1 MSDKKTRWISFLA
14 IPVMLFFA
22 MEIFY
27 VLSNVEY
34 ARIPWIPG
42 FIFCLIILL
51 LMYYLVFGIVGNSYV
66 STIVISVLLYV
77 LLIANQVKIALS
89 DEPVFLSDFLF
100 LNSTGT
106 FMGILKDSL
115 WQLILRYAILMILL
129 LIAFIFICKY
139 SKKYNYKILNI
150 YQRGTYILLPI
161 AFFVTIFIPTKTIS
175 QPILTCFFN
184 IEGRQDSYATT
195 NMGYYF
201 KFGVLSGV
209 YGQYIE
215 SRLEEPENYDKN
227 KVIETINNVDISG
240 EDIGGFGQPNI
251 IMIFSE
257 SFWNIDNLDEIKFD
271 KQVASNYNKL
281 KDEGKLINMISPSY
295 GGISANVEFEVLT
308 SGSIKFFTKGYIPY
322 MQLFNEDKYFNTP
335 TVIKEL
341 ENNGYK
347 THIMSTWEE
356 SLFNCYKVYEY
367 FGVDETEYERNQKDA
382 EIKGDRISDKYVGEH
397 IIEAFKDKKE
407 GEKLFYMALTAQAHM
422 PFNKNKYDEYNIDI
436 VDSNLS
442 ESENNVIRS
451 YAQGVYD
458 ADQQLKAV
466 YDYIQ
471 TIDEPTII
479 VFYGDHL
486 PYLKTESG
494 RDICKKLEYFNTDDD
509 LVNTYR
515 KYNTECLILSN
526 YLDKEDYETKNTDYL
541 GTDLLMPYILN
552 KMDIEV
558 SDYYKWIYTSRHRL
572 PASNLYVTVD
582 IEGNLYN
589 TSELQGEMK
598 ECFDL
603 RNQINWRHFV
613 EIE

>member
-1 MSDKKTRWISFLA
+1 MNDKKIRWISFLA
-14 IPVMLFFA
+14 IPAMLFVA

-27 VLSNVEY
+27 VLCNLEY
-34 ARIPWIPG
+34 ARIIWIPG

-51 LMYYLVFGIVGNSYV
+51 GMYYLVFGIIGNSYV
-66 STIVISVLLYV
+66 STIVMSVLLYV
-77 LLIANQVKIALS
+77 LLIVNQIKIALS
-89 DEPVFLSDFLF
+89 DEPVFLSDIFF

-106 FMGILKDSL
+106 FMGILKDSIG
-115 WQLILRYAILMILL
+115 QLILRYAILMILL
-129 LIAFIFICKY
+129 LVAFVLICKL

-150 YQRGTYILLPI
+150 YQRGTYILLPL
-161 AFFVTIFIPTKTIS
+161 AFFVTIFIPAKTIS

-201 KFGVLSGV
+201 KFGFLSGV

-215 SRLEEPENYDKN
+215 SRLEEPKNYDAN
-227 KVIETINNVDISG
+227 NVVEALSNVDISD
-240 EDIGGFGQPNI
+240 EDTGGFGKPNI

-257 SFWNIDNLDEIKFD
+257 SFWNIDKLSEVKFD
-271 KQVASNYNKL
+271 KQVAPNYNKL
-281 KDEGKLINMISPSY
+281 IEEGKLISMISPSY

-322 MQLFNEDKYFNTP
+322 MQLYNEDKYFKTP
-335 TVIKEL
+335 SVINEL

-367 FGVDETEYERNQKDA
+367 LGVDETEYRRNLKGA
-382 EIKGDRISDKYVGEH
+382 EIKGDRISDEYVGKH
-397 IIEAFKDKKE
+397 IIEAFENKE
-407 GEKLFYMALTAQAHM
+407 DDEKLFYMVLTAQAHM
-422 PFNKNKYDEYNIDI
+422 PYAKNKYSSYDIDI
-436 VDSNLS
+436 VKS
-442 ESENNVIRS
+442 ELTDTEKDVIRS

-458 ADQQLKAV
+458 ADRQLKDV

-471 TIDEPTII
+471 TIDEPTLI

-486 PYLKTESG
+486 PYLKTEAG
-494 RDICKKLEYFNTDDD
+494 KDISNKLEYFNTNDK
-509 LVNTYR
+509 LLNTYR

-526 YLDKEDYETKNTDYL
+526 YLDKEDYETVDTDYL
-541 GTDLLMPYILN
+541 GTDLLMPYVLN

-558 SDYYKWIYTSRHRL
+558 SNYYKWLYTSRHTL

-582 IEGNLYN
+582 KEGNLYN
-589 TSELQGEMK
+589 TNKLQGEMK
-598 ECFDL
+598 ECFEL

>member
-1 MSDKKTRWISFLA
+1 MNDKKIRWISFLA
-14 IPVMLFFA
+14 IPTMLFFA

-34 ARIPWIPG
+34 ARIVWIPG
-42 FIFCLIILL
+42 FVFCFIILTGI
-51 LMYYLVFGIVGNSYV
+51 YYLVFGIVGNSYI
-66 STIVISVLLYV
+66 STVVMSILLYV
-77 LLIANQVKIALS
+77 LLIVNQIKIALS
-89 DEPVFLSDFLF
+89 DEPVFLSDILF

-115 WQLILRYAILMILL
+115 WQLILRYAVLMILL
-129 LIAFIFICKY
+129 LVAFVFICKC

-150 YQRGTYILLPI
+150 YQRGTYIIIPI

-201 KFGVLSGV
+201 KFGFLSGV
-209 YGQYIE
+209 YGQFIE
-215 SRLEEPENYDKN
+215 SRLEEPKDYSAKN
-227 KVIETINNVDISG
+227 VIDTLENVDISD
-240 EDIGGFGQPNI
+240 EDTGGFGKPNI

-257 SFWNIDNLDEIKFD
+257 SFWNIDNVEEIKFD
-271 KQVASNYNKL
+271 KQVASNYNEL
-281 KDEGKLINMISPSY
+281 AKDGKLINMISPSY

-322 MQLFNEDKYFNTP
+322 MQLYNEDKYFKTP
-335 TVIKEL
+335 SVISEL

-367 FGVDETEYERNQKDA
+367 IGVDETEYNRTLKDA
-382 EIKGDRISDKYVGEH
+382 DLKGDRISDDYVGKH
-397 IIEAFKDKKE
+397 IIEAFKNKDKN
-407 GEKLFYMALTAQAHM
+407 EKLFYMALTAQAHM
-422 PFNKNKYDEYNIDI
+422 PFNKDKYSSYDIDI
-436 VDSNLS
+436 VDSELS
-442 ESENNVIRS
+442 DSENDVIRS

-458 ADQQLKAV
+458 ADKQLKEV
-466 YDYIQ
+466 YEYIQ
-471 TIDEPTII
+471 TIDEPTLII
-479 VFYGDHL
+479 FYGDHL

-494 RDICKKLEYFNTDDD
+494 KDISNKLKYFNTEDKLLDA
-509 LVNTYR
+509 YR

-526 YLDKEDYETKNTDYL
+526 YLEKEDYETIDTNYL
-541 GTDLLMPYILN
+541 GTDLLMPYVLN

-558 SDYYKWIYTSRHRL
+558 SNYYKWLYKSRHTL

-582 IEGNLYN
+582 KEGNLYSTN
-589 TSELQGEMK
+589 KLQGEMK